1 VLDWSCGRRLADL
14 PPRGEMAG
22 KPEGG
27 AGPPTS
33 RSIVMRVLGQPQM
46 TEAAPNGAPSALPG
60 ISPTRGI
67 GGFAD
72 FAHKDW
78 VNGGPYQRFN
88 ISYSYYAGV
97 NRWPKAT
104 KSTPETSAEETTT
117 LNEEGDTRD
126 RREFGVTTGAE
137 EEDSAASEDEPRHS
151 RACPR

>member
-1 VLDWSCGRRLADL
+1 
-14 PPRGEMAG
+14 MAG

-72 FAHKDW
+72 FDNH
-78 VNGGPYQRFN
+78 QRRKKKGLTQRPALVF
-88 ISYSYYAGV
+88 
-97 NRWPKAT
+97 
-104 KSTPETSAEETTT
+104 STSNQASA
-117 LNEEGDTRD
+117 
-126 RREFGVTTGAE
+126 
-137 EEDSAASEDEPRHS
+137 
-151 RACPR
+151 